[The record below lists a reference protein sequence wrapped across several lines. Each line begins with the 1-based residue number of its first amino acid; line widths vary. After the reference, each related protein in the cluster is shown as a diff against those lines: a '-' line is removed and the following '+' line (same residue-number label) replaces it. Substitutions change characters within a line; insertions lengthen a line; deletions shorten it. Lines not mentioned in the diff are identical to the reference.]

1 MLNAAQF
8 PMPMWEISV
17 ETVVAARH
25 QIRGVPGEGGRVH
38 EHRWRVRVVVRARE
52 LDRTGWVLDF
62 HEVDA
67 ALGAVVAPYRGA
79 FLNEVMPFD
88 DVNPTRENVARVI
101 AEGLAAKVDDERVR
115 VYRVEVSEDG
125 HCASYVRD

>member
-38 EHRWRVRVVVRARE
+38 EHRWRVRAVVRARE
-52 LDRTGWVLDF
+52 LDCTGWVLDF

-67 ALGAVVAPYRGA
+67 ALGAVAAPYRGV
-79 FLNEVMPFD
+79 FLNDVMPFD